1 MVAATNRPLREW
13 VASGREAFREDLF
26 YRFDHVIT
34 LPPLRERKKD
44 MRLLVSLSLQDKE
57 VNPGFAGGEGVREI
71 SLDAIEAVENMEFP
85 GNFRELR
92 ARLKKA
98 CSEARREGCEIL
110 CLRHAAKAGC

>member
-44 MRLLVSLSLQDKE
+44 MRLLVSLSLQDEE

-98 CSEARREGCEIL
+98 CSSVRREGGGIL
-110 CLRHAAKAGC
+110 CLRHLADGD